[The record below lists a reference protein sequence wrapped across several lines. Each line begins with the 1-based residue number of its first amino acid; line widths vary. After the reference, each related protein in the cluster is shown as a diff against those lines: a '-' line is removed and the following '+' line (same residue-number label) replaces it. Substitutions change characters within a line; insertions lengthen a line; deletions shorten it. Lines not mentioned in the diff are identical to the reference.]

1 MLRQGLE
8 GISPKKFTPVT
19 TIPGVDTYKIPD
31 RVKRGWDQGG
41 LNRVWISD
49 INYEV
54 IQIFLTKNSVTCR
67 ILHRELIPHWPLLGG
82 EAKRKRGAR
91 SIVIN
96 YSFYI

>member
-8 GISPKKFTPVT
+8 GISPKKKFTSVT

-49 INYEV
+49 ITY
-54 IQIFLTKNSVTCR
+54 LRT
-67 ILHRELIPHWPLLGG
+67 G
-82 EAKRKRGAR
+82 EG
-91 SIVIN
+91 
-96 YSFYI
+96 